1 MLQNLLSWWLL
12 KISTFNWF
20 HNFFLGAE
28 DEGIAEVQVG
38 ARVLEEIILVHVL
51 TPAPLVPGLA
61 RPGYFAVLVFL
72 VLFDIQ
78 I

>member
-12 KISTFNWF
+12 KISTVSL
-20 HNFFLGAE
+20 FFLGAE

>member
-1 MLQNLLSWWLL
+1 M
-12 KISTFNWF
+12 
-20 HNFFLGAE
+20 GAE

-38 ARVLEEIILVHVL
+38 AGVLEEIILVHVL
-51 TPAPLVPGLA
+51 TPAPLLVPSLA

>member
-1 MLQNLLSWWLL
+1 MVAEA
-12 KISTFNWF
+12 IHCFII
-20 HNFFLGAE
+20 FFLGAE

-38 ARVLEEIILVHVL
+38 AGVLEEIILVHVL
-51 TPAPLVPGLA
+51 TLAPLVPGLA

>member
-12 KISTFNWF
+12 KISTVSL
-20 HNFFLGAE
+20 FFLGAE

-38 ARVLEEIILVHVL
+38 AGVLEEIILVHVL
-51 TPAPLVPGLA
+51 TPAPLLVPSLA

>member
-1 MLQNLLSWWLL
+1 M
-12 KISTFNWF
+12 
-20 HNFFLGAE
+20 GAE

-38 ARVLEEIILVHVL
+38 AGVLEEIILVHVL